1 MAARRIAAAAL
12 LGRTHCATALRA
24 GAARQPAFTS
34 TQRRQHTTGS
44 SRAAAAAVVVA
55 ATATGVASCDVIDQW
70 EAKQGEHAWLEEVQG
85 ERALAF
91 AKQENAKTEAAL
103 GDPTASPT
111 YKKILSVL
119 ESKEKIP
126 SVSKIGEHYYN
137 FWTSAENPRGLL
149 RRVASLD
156 EFRKKE
162 PAWEVVLDVDK
173 LGKDEG
179 ESWVYKGSASCR
191 EYDSENKPIKGSVT
205 RTLISLSPGGSD
217 AIVRREFDLVTKQF
231 VADTPFRLEDPS
243 KSRCSWVDKDTIFL
257 GADLGQEGDMT
268 SSGYPRRVREWKRG
282 TDPAKAPVVFEGED
296 GDVSVGAYVSRSR
309 GHAFEWRYRTT
320 SFYTS
325 KRWLRRYNGNE
336 TWRALDELGFPDD
349 ASVSHTGAWLLID
362 PRSPIDVGGKTYA
375 AGSYLAVDYDDVR
388 SRV

>member
-1 MAARRIAAAAL
+1 MAAARKIAAAAL
-12 LGRTHCATALRA
+12 LTARSNNVATGLLRA
-24 GAARQPAFTS
+24 GAARPPALLS
-34 TQRRQHTTGS
+34 TQQRRQTSGS
-44 SRAAAAAVVVA
+44 HAAAAAVVVA

-91 AKQENAKTEAAL
+91 AKSENAKTEEAL

-162 PAWEVVLDVDK
+162 PAWEVVLDVDA

-179 ESWVYKGSASCR
+179 QSWVYKGSASCR
-191 EYDSENKPIKGSVT
+191 EYDSDNKPIKLS
-205 RTLISLSPGGSD
+205 LIH
-217 AIVRREFDLVTKQF
+217 I
-231 VADTPFRLEDPS
+231 
-243 KSRCSWVDKDTIFL
+243 
-257 GADLGQEGDMT
+257 
-268 SSGYPRRVREWKRG
+268 
-282 TDPAKAPVVFEGED
+282 
-296 GDVSVGAYVSRSR
+296 
-309 GHAFEWRYRTT
+309 
-320 SFYTS
+320 
-325 KRWLRRYNGNE
+325 
-336 TWRALDELGFPDD
+336 
-349 ASVSHTGAWLLID
+349 
-362 PRSPIDVGGKTYA
+362 
-375 AGSYLAVDYDDVR
+375 
-388 SRV
+388 